1 MARSSVVTGGGS
13 GIGRALSLELA
24 VRGYRVVVADIDQ
37 GDAEETVSEIQAA
50 GGEAMAVRCDV
61 TSPAAVTDLV
71 RLSEATFGVPDLVFS
86 NAGAGL
92 GKAAVDYTRDDLNWL
107 FSLNVFGMWDV
118 SAQFAKL
125 SLESGQPLRIIVT
138 GSEHSLGLPHDG
150 MAAYTATKHA
160 TLGFAEAMRSEW
172 AGHPASIS
180 VLCPGLS
187 QSRLWEG
194 ERHREG
200 ADAEPDPMAAAELA
214 AGMPAEQVA
223 KLAVDGAERG
233 DFYIFTHSHAQ
244 AYADRRYEEITQA
257 FDLLNENAPSERSY
271 DVGQVAGELLAA
283 MGDSG
288 DE

>member
-1 MARSSVVTGGGS
+1 MVGSSVVTGGGS
-13 GIGRALSLELA
+13 GIGRALCLELA
-24 VRGYRVVVADIDQ
+24 GRGYKVVVADIDQ
-37 GDAEETVSEIQAA
+37 SDAEETVSMISDS
-50 GGEAMAVRCDV
+50 GGEALACRCDV
-61 TSPAAVTDLV
+61 TSPEEVAILVQVTQ
-71 RLSEATFGVPDLVFS
+71 SSYGCPELVFS

-92 GKAAVDYTRDDLNWL
+92 GKAAVDYTRDDLHWL

-125 SLESGQPLRIIVT
+125 SISTGEPVRIIVT

-172 AGHPASIS
+172 EGQTASIS

-194 ERHREG
+194 ERHRVG
-200 ADAEPDPMAAAELA
+200 ADSEPDAMAAAVLA
-214 AGMPAEQVA
+214 AGMPAETVA
-223 KLAVDGAERG
+223 RIAIDGAQRG

-244 AYADRRYEEITQA
+244 AYADARYREIVEA
-257 FDLLNENAPSERSY
+257 FDLLNENSPTERSY
-271 DVGQVAGELLAA
+271 DVNQVAGELLTA
-283 MGDSG
+283 MEKPG